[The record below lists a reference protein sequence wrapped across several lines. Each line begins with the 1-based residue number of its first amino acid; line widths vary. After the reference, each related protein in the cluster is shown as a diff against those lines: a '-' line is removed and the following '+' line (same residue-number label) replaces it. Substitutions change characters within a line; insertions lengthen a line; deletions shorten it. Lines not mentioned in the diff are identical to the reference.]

1 MKNPNSEIRIP
12 NLIKPP
18 RLKPGDTIGIIAPSG
33 PVKKDK
39 LDLNLEYL
47 KERGYRIK
55 LGNHLFD
62 SYGYFAG
69 KDRDRAEDFNRMFA
83 DPEVNAIFCAR
94 GGNGATRIISLIDF
108 HTIRRNPK
116 IFLGYSDIT
125 AFLNAIHQQTGLV
138 TFHSPMVETGLGKE
152 SDAFSRE
159 MVFSI
164 LSSPEPVGI
173 IPFTSDF
180 AGGPAAWKVL
190 IEGEAVGRALAG
202 CISVIQTLLGT
213 PYEFDLT
220 NKLLFCEDV
229 DEEPHRID
237 RMLAHLKLTGK
248 LKCVKA
254 ILLGK
259 LIRCEP
265 KEPDKPTLT
274 YSEIFND
281 LFGDLGIPVIY
292 DLGFGHD
299 DSNFPIPIGI
309 NVKIDTSRKEL
320 SYLEGAVS

>member
-1 MKNPNSEIRIP
+1 MKNPKSEIRNQ

-18 RLKPGDTIGIIAPSG
+18 RLKPGNTIGIIAPSG
-33 PVKKDK
+33 PVKKEK
-39 LDLNLEYL
+39 LDLNIEYL

-55 LGNHLFD
+55 LGIHLYN

-83 DPEVNAIFCAR
+83 DPEVNAIFCAH
-94 GGNGATRIISLIDF
+94 GGNGSTRIIPYIDF
-108 HTIRRNPK
+108 KNIRRNPK

-125 AFLNAIHQQTGLV
+125 AFLNAIHQLTGLV

-152 SDAFSRE
+152 SNAFCRE
-159 MVFSI
+159 MVFRI
-164 LSSPEPVGI
+164 LSNPEPVGI
-173 IPFTSDF
+173 IPYPPDF
-180 AGGPAAWKVL
+180 AGGPTAWKVL
-190 IEGEAVGRALAG
+190 IEGEAVGHSLAG

-213 PYEFDLT
+213 PYEFNLT

-237 RMLAHLKLTGK
+237 RMLAHFKLTGK
-248 LKCVKA
+248 LKYVKA

-265 KEPDKPTLT
+265 KEPDKPTLS
-274 YSEIFND
+274 YAEIFQD

-292 DLGFGHD
+292 DLGFGHG
-299 DSNFPIPIGI
+299 DSNFPIPVGI
-309 NVKIDTSRKEL
+309 EMKIDTGKKEL
-320 SYLEGAVS
+320 SYLEGAVL